1 MALCKLRPQS
11 LREVRQSLDGRRTMS
26 APAGL
31 SQQCQLRILKGSDI
45 DHFYPFKAFKS
56 LVIIRGINVFLS
68 RLNTLEMYID
78 ENVTKDSESENP

>member
-31 SQQCQLRILKGSDI
+31 SQLCQLKIFKGSDI
-45 DHFYPFKAFKS
+45 DHFFTYKAFKS
-56 LVIIRGINVFLS
+56 PSNIRGIIFFLLTSSHIENV
-68 RLNTLEMYID
+68 YD